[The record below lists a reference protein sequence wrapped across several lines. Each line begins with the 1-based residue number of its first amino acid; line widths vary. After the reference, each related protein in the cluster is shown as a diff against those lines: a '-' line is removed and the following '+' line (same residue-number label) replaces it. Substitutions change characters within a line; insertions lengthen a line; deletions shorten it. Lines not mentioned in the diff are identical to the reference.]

1 MAEINQGISSSTM
14 MSENEIMPITLDDF
28 EGEDRKSMEEYIKE
42 ITQEALMRACTRT
55 RQGVMTKPGPR
66 PKFASDFVSNEEVTQ
81 SIQQVAS
88 TIDSSMT
95 VFKDR
100 LDATFEGKFDEFLR
114 FKVGPL
120 LADFMVKDKASTTAS
135 QAPIDQTSSGT
146 NGVAH
151 IAGLTGPDGRSNR
164 DFTVGPTSQTAGPTG
179 YYPGSQTGTQA
190 GLTAPLDV
198 AQTGP

>member
-1 MAEINQGISSSTM
+1 MSYMAEINQGISSSTM

-88 TIDSSMT
+88 TIDSSMAN
-95 VFKDR
+95 FKDR
-100 LDATFEGKFDEFLR
+100 LDVM
-114 FKVGPL
+114 FKDKVDGFSRSRL
-120 LADFMVKDKASTTAS
+120 GSLMDDYTLKDKAYTTAN
-135 QAPIDQTSSGT
+135 QPPIDQTGSKTDGT
-146 NGVAH
+146 A
-151 IAGLTGPDGRSNR
+151 
-164 DFTVGPTSQTAGPTG
+164 FTAGPTG
-179 YYPGSQTGTQA
+179 HDGRSDRDTAVGPTG
-190 GLTAPLDV
+190 
-198 AQTGP
+198 